1 MKDYDLLEVVP
12 VAMFVHD
19 ATQIRF
25 ANAEARRLLK
35 IDSPEQIVGRPFQEF
50 VHVDSHDAGV
60 ERRKLLFEH
69 NHSLRSVDA
78 KLMARDGNPVHVRG
92 DATTVVINN
101 ETLVVISC
109 CEVPAAVPRM
119 PSSSDR

>member
-35 IDSPEQIVGRPFQEF
+35 ISSAEEIMGRPFQEF
-50 VHVDSHDAGV
+50 VHADSHDAGV

-69 NHSLRSVDA
+69 GHSLRSVDA
-78 KLMARDGNPVHVRG
+78 KLLAADGNPVHVRG
-92 DATTVVINN
+92 DATTVVIND

-109 CEVPAAVPRM
+109 CEVPPAAPRIP
-119 PSSSDR
+119 PSADR